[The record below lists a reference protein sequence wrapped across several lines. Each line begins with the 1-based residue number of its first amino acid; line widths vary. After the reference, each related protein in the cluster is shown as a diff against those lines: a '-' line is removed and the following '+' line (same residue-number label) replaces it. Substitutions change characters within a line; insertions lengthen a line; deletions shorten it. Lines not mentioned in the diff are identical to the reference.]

1 MPSDVC
7 APGEAPG
14 KVGERLG
21 VDSPALATRTIE
33 RYIEQSRMP
42 RRRNQQEV
50 EEPSTPPG
58 GWRVLE
64 HDDPDAWPLLV
75 AFDLE

>member
-1 MPSDVC
+1 
-7 APGEAPG
+7 
-14 KVGERLG
+14 
-21 VDSPALATRTIE
+21 
-33 RYIEQSRMP
+33 MP
-42 RRRNQQEV
+42 RRRNQQEA

-58 GWRVLE
+58 GWRTLE